1 MFQEIIE
8 IVIKHRQGFLS
19 GIAVTLKL
27 CILVWSIGIS
37 LGSLTGMLSS
47 KWKVFNVFTKTFSF
61 VLSGV
66 PVLVFLFWLHY
77 PAQYYFGIQINPFY
91 TAVLLLAILNTFA
104 VSEIVNVGINNLP
117 KQYIEVAR
125 VCNIN
130 ARRRFLKI
138 EFPLIFRHILPSL
151 LTTQV
156 NMLQMTLFTSL
167 ISVEE
172 IFRVSQRVISIEY
185 KPVEIYSALGIFFLI
200 ICLPINGLALFL
212 KNKFTRNIDEK

>member
-47 KWKVFNVFTKTFSF
+47 KWKVFNIFTKTFSF

-200 ICLPINGLALFL
+200 ICLPVNGLALFL
-212 KNKFTRNIDEK
+212 KSKFTRNIDEK

>member
-200 ICLPINGLALFL
+200 ICLPVNGLALFL
-212 KNKFTRNIDEK
+212 KSKFTRNIDEK

>member
-8 IVIKHRQGFLS
+8 IVIKHRQGFFS

-47 KWKVFNVFTKTFSF
+47 KWKVFNIFTKTFSF

-77 PAQYYFGIQINPFY
+77 PAQYYLGIQINPFY

-156 NMLQMTLFTSL
+156 NMLQLTLFTSL

-200 ICLPINGLALFL
+200 ICLPVNGLALFL
-212 KNKFTRNIDEK
+212 KSKFTRNIDEK

>member
-156 NMLQMTLFTSL
+156 NMLQMTLFASL

-200 ICLPINGLALFL
+200 ICLPVNGLALFL
-212 KNKFTRNIDEK
+212 KSKFTRNIDEK

>member
-47 KWKVFNVFTKTFSF
+47 KWKVFNIFTKTFSF

-117 KQYIEVAR
+117 KQYIE
-125 VCNIN
+125 
-130 ARRRFLKI
+130 
-138 EFPLIFRHILPSL
+138 
-151 LTTQV
+151 
-156 NMLQMTLFTSL
+156 
-167 ISVEE
+167 
-172 IFRVSQRVISIEY
+172 
-185 KPVEIYSALGIFFLI
+185 
-200 ICLPINGLALFL
+200 
-212 KNKFTRNIDEK
+212 

>member
-47 KWKVFNVFTKTFSF
+47 KWKVFNIFTKTFSF
-61 VLSGV
+61 VLSVV

-185 KPVEIYSALGIFFLI
+185 KPVEIYSALGVFFLI
-200 ICLPINGLALFL
+200 ICLPVNGLALFL
-212 KNKFTRNIDEK
+212 KSKFTRNIDEK

>member
-37 LGSLTGMLSS
+37 LGSVTGMLSS
-47 KWKVFNVFTKTFSF
+47 KWKVFNIFTKTFSF

-77 PAQYYFGIQINPFY
+77 PAQYYFGIQIDPFY

-125 VCNIN
+125 VCNIS

-151 LTTQV
+151 LITQV
-156 NMLQMTLFTSL
+156 NMLQMTLFASL

-172 IFRVSQRVISIEY
+172 IFRISQRVISIEY

-200 ICLPINGLALFL
+200 ICLPVNGLALFL
-212 KNKFTRNIDEK
+212 KSKFTRNIDEK

>member
-27 CILVWSIGIS
+27 CILVWSIGIF

-47 KWKVFNVFTKTFSF
+47 KWKVFNIFTKTFSF

-77 PAQYYFGIQINPFY
+77 PAQYYFGIQIDPFY
-91 TAVLLLAILNTFA
+91 TSVLLLATLNTFA
-104 VSEIVNVGINNLP
+104 VSETVNAGINNLP
-117 KQYIEVAR
+117 KQYIEVAK
-125 VCNIN
+125 VCNIG
-130 ARRRFLKI
+130 ARKRFLKI

-151 LTTQV
+151 LITQV
-156 NMLQMTLFTSL
+156 NMLQMTLFASL

-200 ICLPINGLALFL
+200 ICLPVNGLALFL
-212 KNKFTRNIDEK
+212 KSKFTRNIDEK